1 MIYLPTKLTL
11 KQKKFADEY
20 IITGNVYQSAV
31 KAGYK
36 ETYAKGNS
44 SKLLENVRVKTY
56 IDERLKKLEDEK
68 IAKQDEVLKY
78 LTKVMR
84 GKSLSSAVVV
94 EGKGDGC
101 SQAKLI
107 EKPPDEKEKLK
118 AAELLGKR
126 YALFTEKTQID
137 TDAKV
142 VIVDDIK

>member
-101 SQAKLI
+101 SEAKLI